1 MQNNSVRE
9 RQADSGDAQ
18 NRALSWTDVPL
29 FAPALAVLVSAALA
43 VSALAVFTPPK
54 DQAEAV
60 TLNLQALA
68 PEHVTKASA
77 QRAIQPVLAERLT
90 PVVGDASD
98 TNSDAS
104 DNNSNDND
112 SVISAVTLANIPP
125 LAKLDGNLPGAAAEA
140 FVRQKAAGVRQKAA
154 GENVKFKAFQ
164 HVFANPV
171 IPVSLELPVETAA
184 KPAAG
189 TILIVN
195 ADEVDLLHG
204 PSKSHLFDEPPTLA
218 SVQIPLPKPGGKPT
232 LDGQVGSV
240 AALDAHFERI
250 DYDLATVRD
259 SGDNVPRLYL
269 DKLPADIADV
279 PSVATRK
286 RVFIKSV
293 LPVVLRVNE
302 DILAARQR
310 LLELRAILDSGL
322 SLTDAQRDWL
332 YQMADRYETSPYD
345 WEAFMERVDIV
356 PPSLAIAQAAEES
369 GWGTSRFAREGNA
382 LFGQY
387 TYKASHGMLPEER
400 ASGRQHLVRAY
411 SNLVEGARS
420 YVHNLNYHRAY
431 GEFRA
436 ARKWLRSHAKPMNG
450 HTLAGEL
457 IRYSE
462 RGAAYVETIRH
473 IIRAN
478 KLAPL
483 DNARLHDERWTR
495 GDPAMPGR
503 QS

>member
-1 MQNNSVRE
+1 MGVQNNCVRE

-18 NRALSWTDVPL
+18 NRPLSWTDVPL
-29 FAPALAVLVSAALA
+29 FAPALAVLASAAVA
-43 VSALAVFTPPK
+43 VSVLAVFTPQKNQTEATTLPV
-54 DQAEAV
+54 QAM
-60 TLNLQALA
+60 A
-68 PEHVTKASA
+68 PEHATAA
-77 QRAIQPVLAERLT
+77 PARQAIQPVLAERRT
-90 PVVGDASD
+90 PADGSGYAS
-98 TNSDAS
+98 
-104 DNNSNDND
+104 
-112 SVISAVTLANIPP
+112 VTLANIPP
-125 LAKLDGNLPGAAAEA
+125 LAEPDGNLPGAAVAA
-140 FVRQKAAGVRQKAA
+140 FVRQKAV
-154 GENVKFKAFQ
+154 GENVNLNAFQ
-164 HVFANPV
+164 HIFANPV
-171 IPVSLELPVETAA
+171 IRVSLELPGEMAA
-184 KPAAG
+184 KSAARA
-189 TILIVN
+189 ILNVN
-195 ADEVDLLHG
+195 AGEIGAGEIGAGEIGLLH
-204 PSKSHLFDEPPTLA
+204 PQSTSHLIDESPTLA
-218 SVQIPLPKPGGKPT
+218 TVQIPVPKPP
-232 LDGQVGSV
+232 LAGQVGSV
-240 AALDAHFERI
+240 AALDAHFKRL
-250 DYDLATVRD
+250 DYYLATVRD
-259 SGDNVPRLYL
+259 SGNNVPRLYL

-286 RVFIKSV
+286 RIFIKSV

-302 DILAARQR
+302 DILAARLR
-310 LLELRAILDSGL
+310 LQKLRATLDGGL
-322 SLTDAQRDWL
+322 SLTGEQRDWL
-332 YQMADRYETSPYD
+332 YQMAARYETDPYD
-345 WEAFMERVDIV
+345 WDAFMERVDII

-387 TYKASHGMLPEER
+387 TYEASRGMLPEER

-436 ARKWLRSHAKPMNG
+436 ARKWLRSHAKPIDG
-450 HTLAGEL
+450 LTLAGEL

-483 DNARLHDERWTR
+483 DDARLYDERWTR
-495 GDPAMPGR
+495 DDPAMPGR

>member
-1 MQNNSVRE
+1 MQINSVRA

-29 FAPALAVLVSAALA
+29 FAPALAVLASAAIA

-54 DQAEAV
+54 NQTAEVSVHLESPAS
-60 TLNLQALA
+60 
-68 PEHVTKASA
+68 EHAIAAAA
-77 QRAIQPVLAERLT
+77 QRAVRPVRTERLSQ
-90 PVVGDASD
+90 VDDEDIAD
-98 TNSDAS
+98 DS
-104 DNNSNDND
+104 DNRGGF
-112 SVISAVTLANIPP
+112 SAVTLANMLL
-125 LAKLDGNLPGAAAEA
+125 LAKVDGNLPSAAAEA
-140 FVRQKAAGVRQKAA
+140 FVQQKAAE
-154 GENVKFKAFQ
+154 ENVNLKGFRHGIAR
-164 HVFANPV
+164 PV
-171 IPVSLELPVETAA
+171 TQATLELPVEQAA
-184 KPAAG
+184 KQAAVKIPVPNPA
-189 TILIVN
+189 
-195 ADEVDLLHG
+195 
-204 PSKSHLFDEPPTLA
+204 
-218 SVQIPLPKPGGKPT
+218 GKPV
-232 LDGQVGSV
+232 LDGQIGSV

-279 PSVATRK
+279 PSVTTRK
-286 RVFIKSV
+286 RIFIKSV

-310 LLELRAILDSGL
+310 LQELRAILDSGL

-332 YQMADRYETSPYD
+332 HQMAERYETAPYD
-345 WEAFMERVDIV
+345 WDAFMERVDIV

-387 TYKASHGMLPEER
+387 TYKASHGMLPEQR
-400 ASGRQHLVRAY
+400 ASGQHHLVRAY
-411 SNLVEGARS
+411 SNLVEGTRS

-436 ARKWLRSHAKPMNG
+436 ARKWLRSHAKPMDG
-450 HTLAGEL
+450 LTLAGEL

-462 RGAAYVETIRH
+462 RGAAYVETIRR
-473 IIRAN
+473 IIRVN
-478 KLAPL
+478 ELAPL
-483 DNARLHDERWTR
+483 DDAQLHDERWTL
-495 GDPAMPGR
+495 GVPALPGR

>member
-1 MQNNSVRE
+1 MQNNTVRE
-9 RQADSGDAQ
+9 RHTDWDGAQ
-18 NRALSWTDVPL
+18 NLVLSWTDVPL
-29 FAPALAVLVSAALA
+29 FAPALAVLASAAVA
-43 VSALAVFTPPK
+43 VSVLAVFTPPK
-54 DQAEAV
+54 NQADAV
-60 TLNLQALA
+60 APHLQALA
-68 PEHVTKASA
+68 NENVTAAPA
-77 QRAIQPVLAERLT
+77 QRALQPVLAERPT
-90 PVVGDASD
+90 PVD
-98 TNSDAS
+98 S
-104 DNNSNDND
+104 DNSEFT
-112 SVISAVTLANIPP
+112 AGTRANVPP
-125 LAKLDGNLPGAAAEA
+125 LAKPDGNLLGATFEA
-140 FVRQKAAGVRQKAA
+140 FVRQTAA
-154 GENVKFKAFQ
+154 GENMNFKAFQ
-164 HVFANPV
+164 FVFANPV
-171 IPVSLELPVETAA
+171 IPVSLKLPA
-184 KPAAG
+184 KKTPKHAIG
-189 TILIVN
+189 TILNVN
-195 ADEVDLLHG
+195 VNEFDLLHTPSG
-204 PSKSHLFDEPPTLA
+204 PHLSDQLPALA
-218 SVQIPLPKPGGKPT
+218 AVLIAVPKPVGKPAP
-232 LDGQVGSV
+232 DDQVGSV

-259 SGDNVPRLYL
+259 SGNNVPRLYL

-286 RVFIKSV
+286 RIFIKSV
-293 LPVVLRVNE
+293 LPVVLWVNE

-322 SLTDAQRDWL
+322 SLSDAQRDWL
-332 YQMADRYETSPYD
+332 YQMAERYETSPYD

-382 LFGQY
+382 LFGQI

-462 RGAAYVETIRH
+462 RGTAYVETIRH

-483 DNARLHDERWTR
+483 DHAQLHDKRWTQD
-495 GDPAMPGR
+495 DPAMPGR
-503 QS
+503 KS

>member
-1 MQNNSVRE
+1 MQSSSVRE
-9 RQADSGDAQ
+9 EQADSGGAQ

-29 FAPALAVLVSAALA
+29 FAPALAILASAAVA
-43 VSALAVFTPPK
+43 VSALAVFSPSKNQT
-54 DQAEAV
+54 EAV
-60 TLNLQALA
+60 TLHLQIPATEYVITG
-68 PEHVTKASA
+68 PA
-77 QRAIQPVLAERLT
+77 QQTVQTMLAERPT
-90 PVVGDASD
+90 PIDGDESAIDNASD
-98 TNSDAS
+98 SE
-104 DNNSNDND
+104 
-112 SVISAVTLANIPP
+112 SAAATLADIAP
-125 LAKLDGNLPGAAAEA
+125 LAKLDGNLPGAAVEA
-140 FVRQKAAGVRQKAA
+140 FVQQKSAGK
-154 GENVKFKAFQ
+154 NVNLKAFQ
-164 HVFANPV
+164 HVFADLV
-171 IPVSLELPVETAA
+171 IPVSLELPTEKAA
-184 KPAAG
+184 RPAG
-189 TILIVN
+189 KIVLGVI
-195 ADEVDLLHG
+195 ADEFASL
-204 PSKSHLFDEPPTLA
+204 PTPNTSNLFDKAPISA
-218 SVQIPLPKPGGKPT
+218 AVHIPVPKPGGKPT
-232 LDGQVGSV
+232 LGDQVGSV

-259 SGDNVPRLYL
+259 RGNNVPRLYL
-269 DKLPADIADV
+269 EKLPADIADV

-286 RVFIKSV
+286 RIFIKSV

-302 DILAARQR
+302 DILAARQK
-310 LLELRAILDSGL
+310 LLEMRAILDSVL

-332 YQMADRYETSPYD
+332 YQMAERYETSPYD
-345 WEAFMERVDIV
+345 WEALMERVDIV

-436 ARKWLRSHAKPMNG
+436 ARKWLRSHAKPING

-478 KLAPL
+478 NLAPL
-483 DNARLHDERWTR
+483 DDARLHDERWTR
-495 GDPAMPGR
+495 DDPALPGR
-503 QS
+503 KS